1 MNIFNVN
8 HLALLVSA
16 VVQFLLGWV
25 WYGVIFKKS
34 WTALVGFKE
43 GSKGLNPIF
52 AMACSF
58 VANLILSFALVHL
71 ILLVSK
77 PDFISGASIGI
88 ICWLGFMAAP
98 LFTQHIF
105 ERRPA
110 NLFAINAAYWML
122 AMALAGGILA
132 VWR

>member
-1 MNIFNVN
+1 MFTVHIN

-16 VVQFLLGWV
+16 VVQWMLGWF
-25 WYGVIFKKS
+25 WYGLVVKKS
-34 WTALVGFKE
+34 WTNLVAFKE
-43 GSKGLNPIF
+43 GSKALNPIF
-52 AMACSF
+52 TMACSF
-58 VANLILSFALVHL
+58 VANLILCFALVHL

-77 PDFISGASIGI
+77 PDFLSGASIGI
-88 ICWLGFMAAP
+88 VCWLGFMAPP

-110 NLFAINAAYWML
+110 NLFAINAAYWVL

-132 VWR
+132 CWR

>member
-1 MNIFNVN
+1 MNVFHAN
-8 HLALLVSA
+8 HLAVLVSA
-16 VVQFLLGWV
+16 LAQFLLGWV

-34 WTALVGFKE
+34 WTKLVGFSE

-52 AMACSF
+52 AMACTF

-71 ILLVSK
+71 ILLLSLQ
-77 PDFISGASIGI
+77 DFQSGASIGI
-88 ICWLGFMAAP
+88 VCWLGFMAAP

>member
-1 MNIFNVN
+1 MIAI
-8 HLALLVSA
+8 HLNYVSLLVSA
-16 VVQFLLGWV
+16 LVQFVLGWI
-25 WYGVIFKKS
+25 WYGMVFKKS
-34 WTALVGFKE
+34 WTALVSFKE
-43 GSKGLNPIF
+43 GSKGLNPAF

-58 VANLILSFALVHL
+58 VANLILSFALAYVV
-71 ILLVSK
+71 LLVSK
-77 PDFISGASIGI
+77 PDFMSGASLGI
-88 ICWLGFMAAP
+88 VCWLGFMAAP

>member
-1 MNIFNVN
+1 MFAFHVN
-8 HLALLVSA
+8 NLALLVSA

-25 WYGVIFKKS
+25 WYGMIFKKS

-52 AMACSF
+52 SMACTF
-58 VANLILSFALVHL
+58 VANVILSFALVHL

-77 PDFISGASIGI
+77 PDFFSGASLGI
-88 ICWLGFMAAP
+88 VCWLGFMAAP
-98 LFTQHIF
+98 LFMQHIF

-122 AMALAGGILA
+122 AMALSGGILA